1 MLSRLLVFVGGL
13 MVAALFAALI
23 APLFIDWTD
32 FRQEFEREASRI
44 MGKPVVVHGSVDARL
59 IPFPSVTLNDVR
71 VGENEAG
78 EPLIQVAHFSMDAE
92 LAPFL
97 SGEALIFDMR
107 LDTPKAK
114 IRLLPDGTLD
124 WARGRRAAIP
134 AKVVVLE
141 NVQISN
147 GQIDFIDEQTGRTR
161 HITGL
166 AADLSAR
173 SLAGP
178 WKVEGRA
185 ALDGEA
191 GSFQFSSNEIDDRGE
206 LGLRARLVP
215 DTRPFGVELDG
226 NLKIVDF
233 KPVYK
238 GKFTLTENRSA
249 EAQKQDAA
257 APRVTGA
264 FELTNER
271 IRVPEYRMEI
281 GPKDDPYLVTGE
293 ATLDTGKAP
302 EFLLLADGQQIDVSR
317 IGNTGEAGK
326 TGRDPAI
333 SVRQRLSAALAIAAD
348 IPIPSVPG
356 RASLKLPAIVIGD
369 TTVREVRLDLRP
381 DGSGWIID
389 NAVAQLPG
397 RTQLEAKG
405 RLDLKGTRAF
415 RGDLLVASNQ
425 PSGLAAWLAGSVDP
439 ALRTLKTAGFS
450 ATVNITDALQQF
462 ERLEIAAG
470 PAVLTGRIE
479 RQALDGVPPSLS
491 LKLKGNQIDLDAL
504 RALAGLV
511 AGDASNETVLAHT
524 IAADLSAERFS
535 AFGETAD
542 DVQLVV
548 TLNNGQLQ
556 AERVSIGDLAGA
568 RLALSGRMSGD
579 MSAPVVSAKMKLA
592 SPDLTPFFAMVA
604 RHAPA
609 HPALGRLVAAGP
621 YFTDAALDLTLT
633 AGGQEGKAPA
643 AFGIVGTANGSK
655 IAANYRAPS
664 IAQALS
670 GDGIMLEATL
680 ENPSTPVLLG
690 QAGFDPLPF
699 DAEANGVLALQLQGA
714 EGSRANGTLS
724 FTSEHTAFTAK
735 GEVDLARDSFL
746 DGRGALT
753 LESQDIEPFLLL
765 KGIGLPQMGTGLP
778 ISLKANVES
787 SKQAVALS
795 GIEGRAD
802 GNAFSGAVS
811 LDRVTPGKATGDLAF
826 DTIDLGWLA
835 ENILGPVHDLVEGG
849 LSQTPVALSGWSG
862 MDVALGVKA
871 KQFWPGVYG
880 AVSDMSGKFVWKGD
894 QIELAE
900 LAGGWLGG
908 KAEGRILVGS
918 GEGSGFLQTKL
929 AVTDGDLASTVWSKA
944 GAPVATGRFDLTMG
958 METSGASVRA
968 MADGMSGSG
977 TATLRDVVIKGIDT
991 GALPAV
997 IAGADAMQGEI
1008 SPATIEKGA
1017 QQAILKGESA
1027 IGNVTVPFNI
1037 VGGTLRAQNVT
1048 AANETASLSADAE
1061 LSFPQERMTAS
1072 ATIRFNAGDAALAG
1086 ADPQVRLEYEGL
1098 LDAPGVTMDVTDLS
1112 NFLSLRAFE
1121 RERRRVETLQANV
1134 LEKQR
1139 LRREVA
1145 LYKANAAERAAE
1157 KLRAE
1162 EEARRRV
1169 LAAEMAAKQKAEAEA
1184 RAAAEKAAAEAAAK
1198 AAEDASGA
1206 QEPTVE
1212 PFRMPAGPGDAVER
1226 GALPD
1231 ATAPEATPNG
1241 GASPTLQ
1248 GGQGAFDQGRR
1259 PLDFNTLPGVGP
1271 Q

>member
-1 MLSRLLVFVGGL
+1 MLSRILVFVGSL
-13 MVAALFAALI
+13 LVAALFAALI

-32 FRQEFEREASRI
+32 FRHEFEREASRI
-44 MGKPVVVHGSVDARL
+44 MGRPVVVHGSVDARI

-71 VGENEAG
+71 VGENGAG

-124 WARGRRAAIP
+124 WARGRRADIP

-161 HITGL
+161 RITDL
-166 AADLSAR
+166 SADLSAR
-173 SLAGP
+173 SLTGP

-191 GSFQFSSNEIDDRGE
+191 GSFQFSSNALDDKGE
-206 LGLRARLVP
+206 LGLRSRLVP
-215 DTRPFGVELDG
+215 DKRPFGVELDG
-226 NLKIVDF
+226 NLKVVDF
-233 KPVYK
+233 KPLYQ
-238 GKFTLTENRSA
+238 GKFTLTENRPA
-249 EAQKQDAA
+249 DAQKQDAA
-257 APRVTGA
+257 APRVTGQ

-271 IRVPEYRMEI
+271 IRVPDYRMEI

-293 ATLDTGKAP
+293 ATLDTGKVP

-381 DGSGWIID
+381 DRSGWVID

-397 RTQLEAKG
+397 RTQLEAEG
-405 RLDLKGTRAF
+405 RLDLKNTRAF
-415 RGDLLVASNQ
+415 RGKLLVASNQ

-450 ATVNITDALQQF
+450 ATVNITDTLQQF

-470 PAVLTGRIE
+470 PAVLRGRIE
-479 RQALDGVPPSLS
+479 RQALNGVPPSLS
-491 LKLKGNQIDLDAL
+491 IKLKGNEIDLETL

-511 AGDASNETVLAHT
+511 AGDASNETVLAHS
-524 IAADLSAERFS
+524 IAADLSADRFS
-535 AFGETAD
+535 AFGETAG

-548 TLNNGQLQ
+548 TLKNGQLQ
-556 AERVSIGDLAGA
+556 AERVSVGDLAGA

-579 MSAPVVSAKMKLA
+579 MSAPVVAAKMKLA
-592 SPDLTPFFAMVA
+592 SPDLTPFLTMIS
-604 RHAPA
+604 RHVPA
-609 HPALGRLVAAGP
+609 HPVLDQLVVAGP
-621 YFTDAALDLTLT
+621 YYTDAALDFTLT

-643 AFGIVGTANGSK
+643 SFGMVGTANGSK
-655 IAANYRAPS
+655 IAANFQAPS
-664 IAQALS
+664 VAQALT
-670 GDGIMLEATL
+670 GDGITLEATL

-690 QAGFDPLPF
+690 QAGLDPLPF
-699 DAEANGVLALQLQGA
+699 EADANGVLSLKLQA
-714 EGSRANGTLS
+714 TDGSRANASLN
-724 FTSEHTAFTAK
+724 FNAEHSAFSAQ
-735 GEVDLARDSFL
+735 GEVDLAGGNFL
-746 DGRGALT
+746 VGKGAMS

-778 ISLKANVES
+778 ISLKAAVES
-787 SKQAVALS
+787 TAEAVSVS

-802 GNAFSGAVS
+802 GNAFSGALS
-811 LDRVTPGKATGDLAF
+811 FDRAAPGKATGDLAF
-826 DTIDLGWLA
+826 DTIDLGWLG
-835 ENILGPVHDLVEGG
+835 EMMLGPVRNLADGG
-849 LSQTPVALSGWSG
+849 LSATPVALPGWAG
-862 MDVALGVKA
+862 FDVAVGVKA

-880 AVSDMSGKFVWKGD
+880 AVSDMSGKVAWKGD
-894 QIELAE
+894 QIELSE

-908 KAEGRILVGS
+908 KAEGRVLIGS
-918 GEGSGFLQTKL
+918 GDGSGFLQTKIGI
-929 AVTDGDLASTVWSKA
+929 ADGDLASAVWTKGGSA
-944 GAPVATGRFDLTMG
+944 IASGRFDLTMS
-958 METSGASVRA
+958 METSGTSVRA
-968 MADGMSGSG
+968 MAEGMTGSG
-977 TATLRDVVIKGIDT
+977 TATLRDLVIKGIDT

-997 IAGADAMQGEI
+997 ISAVDAKQGEI
-1008 SPATIEKGA
+1008 SPASIEKEA
-1017 QQAILKGESA
+1017 ARAILSGESK
-1027 IGNVTVPFNI
+1027 IGGVTVPFNI
-1037 VGGTLRAQNVT
+1037 AGGTLRAQNVT
-1048 AANETASLSADAE
+1048 AANANADLSADAE
-1061 LSFPQERMTAS
+1061 LALADERMTAS
-1072 ATIRFNAGDAALAG
+1072 ATVHFRPGDEALAG
-1086 ADPQVRLEYEGL
+1086 AEPQVRLDYQGL
-1098 LDAPGVTMDVTDLS
+1098 LDAPGMSMDVTDLA

-1121 RERRRVETLQANV
+1121 RERRRVEILQANV

-1145 LYKANAAERAAE
+1145 LYKANAAARAAE
-1157 KLRAE
+1157 KLRME
-1162 EEARRRV
+1162 EEARLRA
-1169 LAAEMAAKQKAEAEA
+1169 LAAEMRAKQQAEEAA
-1184 RAAAEKAAAEAAAK
+1184 RAAAAK
-1198 AAEDASGA
+1198 AAAAKATEEKVPDIA
-1206 QEPTVE
+1206 
-1212 PFRMPAGPGDAVER
+1212 PFQMPADTNGGIER
-1226 GALPD
+1226 GPLPD
-1231 ATAPEATPNG
+1231 VTPG
-1241 GASPTLQ
+1241 ESGVQTPQ
-1248 GGQGAFDQGRR
+1248 GGGQDNGAKAPG
-1259 PLDFNTLPGVGP
+1259 LDFNTLPGVGTP
-1271 Q
+1271 

>member
-1 MLSRLLVFVGGL
+1 MLSRILVFVGSL
-13 MVAALFAALI
+13 LVAALFAALI

-32 FRQEFEREASRI
+32 FRQEFQREASRI
-44 MGKPVVVHGSVDARL
+44 MGRPVVVHGSVDARL
-59 IPFPSVTLNDVR
+59 LPFPSVTLNDVR

-114 IRLLPDGTLD
+114 IKLLPDGTLD

-134 AKVVVLE
+134 AKIVVLE
-141 NVQISN
+141 NVEISN

-161 HITGL
+161 RITDL
-166 AADLSAR
+166 NADLSAR

-191 GSFQFSSNEIDDRGE
+191 GSFLFSSSEIDEKGE
-206 LGLRARLVP
+206 LGLRAKLVP
-215 DTRPFGVELDG
+215 DKRPFGVELDG

-233 KPVYK
+233 RPVYQ

-249 EAQKQDAA
+249 EAQKADDAA
-257 APRVTGA
+257 ALRVNGE

-271 IRVPEYRMEI
+271 IRVPDYRLEI
-281 GPKDDPYLVTGE
+281 GSKDDPYLVTGE
-293 ATLDTGKAP
+293 ATLDTGKEP

-415 RGDLLVASNQ
+415 RGNLLIASNQ

-450 ATVNITDALQQF
+450 ATVNLTDTLQQF

-470 PAVLTGRIE
+470 PAVLHGRIE

-491 LKLKGNQIDLDAL
+491 LKLQGNQIDLDAL
-504 RALAGLV
+504 RALTGLV
-511 AGDASNETVLAHT
+511 AGDSSNETVLAHT
-524 IAADLSAERFS
+524 IAADLSAEKFS
-535 AFGETAD
+535 AFGEDAR

-548 TLNNGQLQ
+548 TLKNGQLQ

-579 MSAPVVSAKMKLA
+579 MSSPVVSAKMKLA
-592 SPDLTPFFAMVA
+592 SPDLTPFLAMIA

-609 HPALGRLVAAGP
+609 HPILDRMIVAGP
-621 YFTDAALDLTLT
+621 YYTDAALDFTLT

-643 AFGIVGTANGSK
+643 AFGVVGTSNGSK
-655 IAANYRAPS
+655 IAANYQAPS

-680 ENPSTPVLLG
+680 ENPSTPLLLG
-690 QAGFDPLPF
+690 QAGLDPLPF
-699 DAEANGVLALQLQGA
+699 DAEANGVLSLKLQGTD
-714 EGSRANGTLS
+714 GSRANGTLS
-724 FTSEHTAFTAK
+724 FTSEHSSFSAN
-735 GEVDLARDSFL
+735 GEVDLARDNFL
-746 DGRGALT
+746 DGRGSLT
-753 LESQDIEPFLLL
+753 LESQDIEPFLML

-787 SKQAVALS
+787 SKDAVAVS

-802 GNAFSGAVS
+802 GNAFNGAVS
-811 LDRVTPGKATGDLAF
+811 FDRTVPGKAAGDLAF
-826 DTIDLGWLA
+826 DTIDLGWLGEA
-835 ENILGPVHDLVEGG
+835 MLGPVDNIVEGG

-862 MDVALGVKA
+862 FDVALGIKA
-871 KQFWPGVYG
+871 KAFWPGVYG
-880 AVSDMSGKFVWKGD
+880 AVSDMSGKMLWKGD
-894 QIELAE
+894 QVELADIS
-900 LAGGWLGG
+900 GGWLGG
-908 KAEGRILVGS
+908 KAEGRILIGS
-918 GEGSGFLQTKL
+918 GDGSGFLQTKIG
-929 AVTDGDLASTVWSKA
+929 VTDGDLASAVWKKS
-944 GAPVATGRFDLTMG
+944 GAAVASGRFDLTMG
-958 METSGASVRA
+958 METSGTSVRA
-968 MADGMSGSG
+968 MAEGMSGSG
-977 TATLRDVVIKGIDT
+977 TATLRDVVVKGIDT
-991 GALPAV
+991 GSLPAV
-997 IAGADAMQGEI
+997 IAAADAVQGEI
-1008 SPATIEKGA
+1008 SPSTIEKDA
-1017 QQAILKGESA
+1017 QRAILAGESA
-1027 IGNVTVPFNI
+1027 IGAVTVPFNI
-1037 VGGTLRAQNVT
+1037 AGGRLRAQNVT
-1048 AANETASLSADAE
+1048 AANEGASISADAE
-1061 LSFPQERMTAS
+1061 LSFPEDRMTGS
-1072 ATIRFNAGDAALAG
+1072 ATVKFDAGDAALAG
-1086 ADPQVRLEYEGL
+1086 AEPQVRLDYQGVLE
-1098 LDAPGVTMDVTDLS
+1098 APGVTMDVTDLS

-1145 LYKANAAERAAE
+1145 LYKAKAAERAAE

-1162 EEARRRV
+1162 EEVRRRV
-1169 LAAEMAAKQKAEAEA
+1169 LAAELAAKQKAEAEA

-1198 AAEDASGA
+1198 AAEDAARAQQQDPSGIA
-1206 QEPTVE
+1206 PFKIPVE
-1212 PFRMPAGPGDAVER
+1212 PGQEVER
-1226 GALPD
+1226 GGALPNAD
-1231 ATAPEATPNG
+1231 GTTPDTPAVQPG
-1241 GASPTLQ
+1241 TVTPSQ
-1248 GGQGAFDQGRR
+1248 
-1259 PLDFNTLPGVGP
+1259 PLDFNTLPGVGV
-1271 Q
+1271 QQ

>member
-1 MLSRLLVFVGGL
+1 MLSRILVFVGSL
-13 MVAALFAALI
+13 LVAALFAALI

-32 FRQEFEREASRI
+32 FRQEFQREASRI
-44 MGKPVVVHGSVDARL
+44 MGRPVVVHGSVDARL

-78 EPLIQVAHFSMDAE
+78 EPLIQVEHFSMDAE

-107 LDTPKAK
+107 LDAPKAK

-124 WARGRRAAIP
+124 WARGRRADIP

-141 NVQISN
+141 NVEISN

-161 HITGL
+161 RVTDL
-166 AADLSAR
+166 NADLSAR

-191 GSFQFSSNEIDDRGE
+191 GNFLFSSSELDDKGE

-215 DTRPFGVELDG
+215 DKRPFGVELDG

-233 KPVYK
+233 KPVYQ

-249 EAQKQDAA
+249 EAQKADDAA
-257 APRVTGA
+257 ALRVNGE

-271 IRVPEYRMEI
+271 IRVPDYRLEV

-293 ATLDTGKAP
+293 ATLDTGKEP

-333 SVRQRLSAALAIAAD
+333 SVRQRLAAALAIAAD
-348 IPIPSVPG
+348 IPIPRVPG
-356 RASLKLPAIVIGD
+356 RANLKLPAIVIGD

-405 RLDLKGTRAF
+405 RLDLLGTRAF
-415 RGDLLVASNQ
+415 RGDLLIASNQ

-450 ATVNITDALQQF
+450 ATVNLTDTLQQF

-479 RQALDGVPPSLS
+479 RQSLEGVPPSLS
-491 LKLKGNQIDLDAL
+491 IKLKGNEIDLDAL
-504 RALAGLV
+504 RALTGLV

-524 IAADLSAERFS
+524 IAADLSADRFS
-535 AFGETAD
+535 AFGETAG
-542 DVQLVV
+542 DVQMIV
-548 TLNNGQLQ
+548 TLKNGQLQ

-579 MSAPVVSAKMKLA
+579 MSSPVVSAKMKLA
-592 SPDLTPFFAMVA
+592 SPDLTPFLAMIA
-604 RHAPA
+604 RHAPS
-609 HPALGRLVAAGP
+609 HPILSRAIVAGP
-621 YFTDAALDLTLT
+621 YYTDTALDLTLT
-633 AGGQEGKAPA
+633 AGGQEGQAPA

-655 IAANYRAPS
+655 IAANYLAPS

-670 GDGIMLEATL
+670 GDSITLEATL

-690 QAGFDPLPF
+690 QAGLDPLPF
-699 DAEANGVLALQLQGA
+699 DADANGVLSLKLQGTD
-714 EGSRANGTLS
+714 GSRANASLNFNS
-724 FTSEHTAFTAK
+724 QQSALAAN
-735 GEVDLARDSFL
+735 GEVDLASGNFLVGKGSFS
-746 DGRGALT
+746 

-778 ISLKANVES
+778 ISLKATVES
-787 SKQAVALS
+787 TAQAVAVS

-811 LDRVTPGKATGDLAF
+811 FDRAAPGKATGDLAF
-826 DTIDLGWLA
+826 DTIDLGWLG
-835 ENILGPVHDLVEGG
+835 ETVLGPVNDIVDGG
-849 LSQTPVALSGWSG
+849 LSESPVALSGWTG
-862 MDVALGVKA
+862 FDVSLGITA
-871 KQFWPGVYG
+871 KRFWPGIYG
-880 AVSDMSGKFVWKGD
+880 AIGDMSGKIAWKGD
-894 QIELAE
+894 QIELSDI
-900 LAGGWLGG
+900 AGSWLGG
-908 KAEGRILVGS
+908 KATGRVLVSS
-918 GEGSGFLQTKL
+918 GDGSGFLQTRIG
-929 AVTDGDLASTVWSKA
+929 VQDGDLASVLWTKA
-944 GAPVATGRFDLTMG
+944 GAAVATGRFDLDMG
-958 METSGASVRA
+958 VETSGASVRA
-968 MADGMSGSG
+968 MAEGMTGSG
-977 TATLRDVVIKGIDT
+977 TATLRDFVIRGIDT

-997 IAGADAMQGEI
+997 MAAADAMQGEI
-1008 SPATIEKGA
+1008 SPATIEEAVRRSVLAG
-1017 QQAILKGESA
+1017 QSA

-1037 VGGTLRAQNVT
+1037 AGGTLRAQNVT
-1048 AANETASLSADAE
+1048 AANESASLSADAE
-1061 LSFPQERMTAS
+1061 IALADQRMTAS
-1072 ATIRFNAGDAALAG
+1072 ATVKFNAGEAALAG
-1086 ADPQVRLEYEGL
+1086 AEPQVRLDYAGL
-1098 LDAPGVTMDVTDLS
+1098 LEAPGVTMDVTDIS

-1162 EEARRRV
+1162 EEARRRA
-1169 LAAEMAAKQKAEAEA
+1169 LAAELAAKQKAEAAA
-1184 RAAAEKAAAEAAAK
+1184 RAAAEKAAAEKAAAEKAAAEAAAK
-1198 AAEDASGA
+1198 AAEDAA
-1206 QEPTVE
+1206 RQPDVV
-1212 PFRMPAGPGDAVER
+1212 PFQMPAPQGGEVER
-1226 GALPD
+1226 ETLPD
-1231 ATAPEATPNG
+1231 VPSTDGPSANPGQGIGTAPA
-1241 GASPTLQ
+1241 
-1248 GGQGAFDQGRR
+1248 
-1259 PLDFNTLPGVGP
+1259 LDFNTLPGVGL